1 MRRPRL
7 VSTRCGRIWEL
18 SSEMRE
24 GQTFSGESLFV
35 RYINFVKLPH
45 TVFALPFALPG
56 VIAAS
61 YQQPA
66 TWRVAILAVV
76 AFTASRFVA
85 MGVNRICGWRI
96 HALTPRPQGRVLPA
110 VHLTVGH
117 A

>member
-45 TVFALPFALPG
+45 TVFALPFALLG
-56 VIAAS
+56 VIVAS

-66 TWRVAILAVV
+66 TWRVAILVVV
-76 AFTASRFVA
+76 AFTAARFVA
-85 MGVNRICGWRI
+85 VGCNRIGDR
-96 HALTPRPQGRVLPA
+96 PRAARDRRPRAP
-110 VHLTVGH
+110 
-117 A
+117 